1 MEYLGIS
8 NIFMEVLS
16 EIGFRKALRYVFFSL
31 WQCLF
36 AVMFISPLR
45 VWLLRLFGARI
56 GKNTVIERI
65 RLINLYRMGICGI
78 TIGDNCFLGDGVTL
92 DSAERITLENDVT
105 LSFDVMVLTHTNV
118 GYKNHPVQEHIPSVA
133 KPVMFKIGC
142 FVGVR
147 AVVLPGLTV
156 GEGAAVAAGA
166 VVTKDVP
173 VKTLVGGVPAK
184 VIRKFGINKLTK

>member
-1 MEYLGIS
+1 MVLNEVGI
-8 NIFMEVLS
+8 EKV
-16 EIGFRKALRYVFFSL
+16 LRYVFFSL
-31 WQCLF
+31 WQYLF

-92 DSAERITLENDVT
+92 DSAERIILENDVT

-118 GYKNHPVQEHIPSVA
+118 GYKNHPVQDHIPSVA
-133 KPVMFKIGC
+133 KPAMFKKGC

-173 VKTLVGGVPAK
+173 AKTLVGGVPAK
-184 VIRKFGINKLTK
+184 VIRKFKS

>member
-1 MEYLGIS
+1 MMALNEVGI
-8 NIFMEVLS
+8 
-16 EIGFRKALRYVFFSL
+16 GKAMRYVFFSL
-31 WQCLF
+31 WQYLL

-45 VWLLRLFGARI
+45 VWLLRVFGARI

-92 DSAERITLENDVT
+92 DTAERITLENDVT

-133 KPVMFKIGC
+133 NSTVFKKGC

-147 AVVLPGLTV
+147 SVILPGVTI

-173 VKTLVGGVPAK
+173 AKTLVGGVPAK
-184 VIRKFGINKLTK
+184 VIRKFKS